1 MNQLQPAPVRYPT
14 DEPQIGPKKP
24 GPRPSDC
31 PWCNTPNCNH
41 CRCPGY
47 PKCDHAPNTLC
58 SRPRYKRRLVC
69 NPCEK
74 HKLTKTTKKNKKSSG
89 ENNTVSNND
98 NNGGDISPALSPR
111 EKLSHEFGSISI
123 VLLLFRFTN

>member
-1 MNQLQPAPVRYPT
+1 MSNLYNEVNLNYT
-14 DEPQIGPKKP
+14 IEEPQIGPKKP

-58 SRPRYKRRLVC
+58 PRPRYKRRLVC

-74 HKLTKTTKKNKKSSG
+74 HKLTKSTKKNRKPIV
-89 ENNTVSNND
+89 ENIIEETL
-98 NNGGDISPALSPR
+98 SPALSPR
-111 EKLSHEFGSISI
+111 DKLSEDFSSIFYI
-123 VLLLFRFTN
+123 KII

>member
-1 MNQLQPAPVRYPT
+1 MNPVQPAPVRYPA

-74 HKLTKTTKKNKKSSG
+74 HKLTKTTKKNKKSSESFVVNSN
-89 ENNTVSNND
+89 ENNEPV
-98 NNGGDISPALSPR
+98 SPALSPR
-111 EKLSHEFGSISI
+111 EKLSHEFGSKI
-123 VLLLFRFTN
+123 LLYLFFL